1 MDIKIL
7 LLVLLLIPQLA
18 SAKVYMCVDP
28 ATGKTSFTDKACA
41 KAASR
46 EEVRV
51 EATNLDSGSRAGR
64 GGAAKTWTSDRET
77 RKTGIDYNAQR
88 RGIYDNNATAS
99 TD

>member
-1 MDIKIL
+1 MELKIL
-7 LLVLLLIPQLA
+7 LMALLLIPQLA
-18 SAKVYMCVDP
+18 SAKVYICVDP

-51 EATNLDSGSRAGR
+51 KATNLDSGSRSGGA
-64 GGAAKTWTSDRET
+64 GAAKTWTSDRDN

-88 RGIYDNNATAS
+88 RGMYENKATAS
-99 TD
+99 ND